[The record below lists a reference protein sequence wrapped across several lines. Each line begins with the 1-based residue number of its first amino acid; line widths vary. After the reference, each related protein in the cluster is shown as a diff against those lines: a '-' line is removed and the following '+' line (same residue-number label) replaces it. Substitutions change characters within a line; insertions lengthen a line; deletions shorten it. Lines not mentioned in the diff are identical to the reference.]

1 MTFIDVERL
10 AAAANADGE
19 FQLHARLWRAR
30 VSLRAG
36 DNDPVG
42 LTIAAGRVAA
52 GNDSDTP
59 ADVRISAPAGDWD
72 ALLAP
77 LPRPFF
83 HDLRAA
89 CAHHGFRLEG
99 DRLHTAAFYPA
110 IRRLVDLMRD
120 VHQGAPQ
127 GDSPTHDT
135 PTHANRGGA

>member
-1 MTFIDVERL
+1 MHFIDADRL

-19 FQLHARLWRAR
+19 FQLHTRLWRAR

-36 DNDPVG
+36 DDDAVA
-42 LTIAAGRVAA
+42 LTIEAGRVSIAA
-52 GNDSDTP
+52 DAALP
-59 ADVRISAPAGDWD
+59 ADVRISAPAADWD

-77 LPRPFF
+77 VPRPFF

-120 VHQGAPQ
+120 VRQGTAA
-127 GDSPTHDT
+127 HDN
-135 PTHANRGGA
+135 PGGAR

>member
-1 MTFIDVERL
+1 MHFIDADQL

-36 DNDPVG
+36 DDVAVA
-42 LTIAAGRVAA
+42 LTIEAGRVSAA
-52 GNDSDTP
+52 ADAAVPAEP
-59 ADVRISAPAGDWD
+59 ADVRISAPAADWD

-77 LPRPFF
+77 VPRPFF

-120 VHQGAPQ
+120 VRQGTAA
-127 GDSPTHDT
+127 HDN
-135 PTHANRGGA
+135 PGGAR